1 MQWSESFA
9 CYLSSS
15 MAVDLASKYESRL
28 HVLHI
33 STAKE
38 LELFKSELEL
48 KEKKITAECCNVF
61 YLVTL
66 R

>member
-1 MQWSESFA
+1 MHPIIRSEDA

-15 MAVDLASKYESRL
+15 MAVDLAKKYESRL

-38 LELFKSELEL
+38 LALL
-48 KEKKITAECCNVF
+48 KVIKFLKKKN
-61 YLVTL
+61 YS
-66 R
+66 